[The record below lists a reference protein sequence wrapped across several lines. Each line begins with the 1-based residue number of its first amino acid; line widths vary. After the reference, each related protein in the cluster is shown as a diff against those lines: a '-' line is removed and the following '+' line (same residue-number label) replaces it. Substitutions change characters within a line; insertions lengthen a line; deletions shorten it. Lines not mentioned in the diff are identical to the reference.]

1 MLTSSISIHHEEP
14 PMQKNYRTLLLAT
27 FFSGIVFSGI
37 VLSGI
42 AVAWFLLASPP
53 QALAQEKVEQSKDQL
68 RFPPELIWEN
78 LDMKA
83 DAVSISVSPNGKELF
98 VAVIDRV
105 EGLRVVHIPT
115 SRH

>member
-1 MLTSSISIHHEEP
+1 
-14 PMQKNYRTLLLAT
+14 MQQNTRNRPLLLAT
-27 FFSGIVFSGI
+27 FFSGVVLSGI
-37 VLSGI
+37 VLTLG
-42 AVAWFLLASPP
+42 LLLVASPR
-53 QALAQEKVEQSKDQL
+53 ALAQEKAVQSSGEL

-78 LDMKA
+78 RDMKA

-115 SRH
+115 TRVR